1 MIKYL
6 FIEVSFTQA
15 LRKVIFLSVLIGLYG
30 FGIYYFF
37 PHLSLHMSNAVTAF
51 QQIFGIILGLLLVFR
66 SNRAYERWWEARG
79 YWGVLLNVSRNLA
92 IKCKVFMKPDDVT
105 ARKLASLIIKFSY
118 ALAIHLR
125 KNPSAHEFKKL
136 LDCQTLP
143 KHIPSYIADQ
153 LYQLIYDNHHRLSDA
168 EKWMIDKELRVLM
181 DVCGGS
187 EKIKTTLVSI
197 SFRILIKHVIVVF
210 IIMMPVSMNDIIGI
224 FAIPV
229 TIVITYF
236 ILALEGIARNLEE
249 PFGITEDHIQL
260 GQINEN
266 LSLSINEI
274 LCDRIPSKA
283 N

>member
-1 MIKYL
+1 MIKHL
-6 FIEVSFTQA
+6 FIEVSFTEA

-30 FGIYYFF
+30 FAIYYFF
-37 PHLSLHMSNAVTAF
+37 PHLSVHVSNSVTAF
-51 QQIFGIILGLLLVFR
+51 QQLFGIILGLLLVFR

-79 YWGVLLNVSRNLA
+79 YWGILLNVSRNLS
-92 IKCKVFMKPDDVT
+92 IKCKVFLKPDKVMS
-105 ARKLASLIIKFSY
+105 RKLASLIIKFSY

-125 KNPSAHEFKKL
+125 KNSSPHEFRKL

-143 KHIPSYIADQ
+143 KHIPAYIADE
-153 LYQLIYDNHHRLSDA
+153 LYQLIYNNQHKLSDA

-197 SFRILIKHVIVVF
+197 SFRVLIKHVIVVF

-224 FAIPV
+224 FAIPA

-249 PFGITEDHIQL
+249 PFGVTEDHINL
-260 GQINEN
+260 CQINES
-266 LSLSINEI
+266 LSQSINEI
-274 LCDRIPSKA
+274 LCDRTP
-283 N
+283 